1 MAEDFDVIVVGAGLM
16 GSAAARHLAEMGVRV
31 ALVGPDEPADKPMHD
46 GVFASH
52 YDQARIT
59 RKLDPDAGWSRIA
72 TASID
77 RYRELEQRTGIGFF
91 DEAGSL
97 LAGPDTG
104 VQSDYIARVLS
115 VGEAHGIGF
124 ERLEGKT
131 LSERFPFFDFP
142 DGIDAAFE
150 ARGAGWLNPRA
161 HVRAQIAAAAAE
173 GTVLHRSEVLR
184 IDERAKH
191 AEVKCADGAVFRAS
205 KVVIACGGFSK
216 ADALLPQP
224 IPLTVFA
231 RTITFFEIGAEEAAR
246 LSAMPSLVYEPPE
259 PGLHIYVLPPV
270 LYPDGT
276 TRIKLGGDPVDV
288 QLGPVA
294 EIKDWF
300 RSGGSPEVSERL
312 TEALLRLMPGL
323 RYEKISFDSCVTAFT
338 PSGKPLIYPQTDRI
352 VALTGGNGVGAKCAD
367 ELGRLGA
374 IVATGGAIPPDL
386 YGADFLP

>member
-16 GSAAARHLAEMGVRV
+16 GSAAARHLAETGARV
-31 ALVGPDEPADKPMHD
+31 ALVGPEEPAAKPTHQ

-72 TASID
+72 TASIK

-91 DEAGSL
+91 EEVGSL
-97 LAGPDTG
+97 LAGPETG
-104 VQSDYIARVLS
+104 AQSDYIESVLS
-115 VGEAHGIGF
+115 VGDAHGIGF
-124 ERLEGKT
+124 ERLSGAALVGSFPYFSFPEGIRGAY
-131 LSERFPFFDFP
+131 ERL
-142 DGIDAAFE
+142 
-150 ARGAGWLNPRA
+150 GAGWINPRA
-161 HVRAQIAAAAAE
+161 HVRAQIAAATAGGA
-173 GTVLHRSEVLR
+173 VLHRAEVSR
-184 IDERAKH
+184 IDEQRGH
-191 AEVKCADGAVFRAS
+191 AEVHCTDGAVFRAA

-246 LSAMPSLVYEPPE
+246 LSAMPSLVYEPPA

-288 QLGPVA
+288 ELGTVD

-300 RSGGSPEVSERL
+300 RSGGSSEVSERL
-312 TEALLRLMPGL
+312 TDALLQLMPGL
-323 RYEKISFDSCVTAFT
+323 RYDAISFDSCVTAFT

-374 IVATGGAIPPDL
+374 IVATGGTIPPDL
-386 YGADFLP
+386 YGADFRP